1 MNKSL
6 GKFAAVAA
14 IYAGFAVYL
23 YQPYFKHFDELQYLI
38 IVNVCLAALGGFV
51 LSRRWVSSFWGSFF
65 AGVVYGFGPFTLW
78 LSGYHPMAGLL
89 AVAIPWL
96 FCPAV
101 FIAKEKWWW
110 MAVPLL
116 ALPFLAVLLFFRIST
131 YLRLFAIP
139 VQAKL
144 HLADLPGLLAPLAMV
159 NRGSILVGFYH
170 VPIAALMMGFLML
183 IAARRLGPICVFA
196 IGAMLAFC
204 GPFFNISP
212 VIWLT
217 LPVLCCS
224 VLVGVGMQGLISAGF
239 ADRKWVLANS
249 IVMLALAIIA
259 LLLATR
265 YFQLFAGLGDKYA
278 RILAEEAKMYI
289 LGAVAAAVIFFMARA
304 KLRVAVLRVV
314 LLSLAMAVDIFF
326 GARFIVD
333 RIF

>member
-144 HLADLPGLLAPLAMV
+144 HLADLPSLLAPLAMV

-224 VLVGVGMQGLISAGF
+224 VLVGMGMQGLISAGF